1 MMKELKNRFR
11 SIYWQQFSLIA
22 GIVLLTLLLLGAS
35 FYALSYNYLVGEKRD
50 EMKMRAQLIAQM
62 SVDYLTA
69 DEVDESQQDS
79 SLSSMAGV
87 ASMMTEVNFLICDEK
102 GQALL
107 TTDNALAGR
116 SIHLPEELSSQIL
129 NDQDGFQGYTTLSG
143 LYNMRQFAVGL
154 PVKSVDGQVV
164 GMVLAMI
171 NSTQLMRMWRSFT
184 GLFFTIS
191 AIVLLIAFIASS
203 FMSMRQIQPIKE
215 MLRGT
220 RAYAAGNFDMRIAD
234 EGRGDE
240 IGELARSFNM
250 MADSLSETERQRRDF
265 IANISHEL
273 KTPMTSIAGY
283 TDGILDGTIP
293 LKDER
298 RYLQIISDESH
309 RLSRLVRRMLDISQ
323 IQSQE
328 MHKEDF
334 DLCESMR
341 IALLSME
348 QKINQRGL
356 DVEADIPE
364 DSVMVRGDNELITQ
378 VIYNLLENAT
388 KYAADHSTLYLGL
401 ACRGEKAV
409 FTVRNTGNTIP
420 AQEIPLLFER
430 FHKSDKSRS
439 VDKDGYGLGLYV
451 VKTIL
456 NQHKE
461 KITVTSE
468 NGVTAFSF
476 TVQMADSAR
485 NYGEEQEQ

>member
-1 MMKELKNRFR
+1 MKKETKTRFS

-22 GIVLLTLLLLGAS
+22 GVVLLTLLLLGAS

-50 EMKMRAQLIAQM
+50 EMKMRAQLIVQLTSDYIMANGEDEAQN
-62 SVDYLTA
+62 SG
-69 DEVDESQQDS
+69 
-79 SLSSMAGV
+79 LSRMAGV
-87 ASMMTEVNFLICDEK
+87 ASMMTEVNFLICDEN

-107 TTDNALAGR
+107 TTDDTLAGR
-116 SIHLPEELSSQIL
+116 SIRLPGEITDKIL
-129 NDQDGFQGYTTLSG
+129 NSADGFEGYTTLSG
-143 LYNMRQFAVGL
+143 LYKLRQFAVGL
-154 PVKSVDGQVV
+154 PVKTSDGQVA

-171 NSTQLMRMWRSFT
+171 DGSQLMRLWRSFT
-184 GLFFTIS
+184 GLFFMIS
-191 AIVLLIAFIASS
+191 AIVLLIAFVASS

-215 MLRGT
+215 MLKGT
-220 RAYAAGNFDMRIAD
+220 RAYAAGNFDMRIED
-234 EGRGDE
+234 EGRSDE

-250 MADSLSETERQRRDF
+250 MADSLLETERQRRDF

-293 LKDER
+293 QK
-298 RYLQIISDESH
+298 
-309 RLSRLVRRMLDISQ
+309 
-323 IQSQE
+323 

-378 VIYNLLENAT
+378 VVYNLLENAT
-388 KYAADHSTLYLGL
+388 KFAADKSTLYLGL
-401 ACRGEKAV
+401 TCQGEKAIV
-409 FTVRNTGNTIP
+409 TVRNTGNTIP

-476 TVQMADSAR
+476 TVQMADGAR
-485 NYGEEQEQ
+485 NYGEEQQ